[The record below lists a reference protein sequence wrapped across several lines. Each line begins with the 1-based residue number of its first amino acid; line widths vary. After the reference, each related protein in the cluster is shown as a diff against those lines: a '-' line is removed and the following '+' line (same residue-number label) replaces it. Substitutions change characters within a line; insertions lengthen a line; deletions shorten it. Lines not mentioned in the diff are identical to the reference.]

1 MKKKL
6 TVVVLALCAAIVL
19 LIVGISTGSLE
30 QLIGDKYADVSGYFG
45 NIADNE
51 AVLVLADGEQ
61 SETHAIRPEGQA
73 EYYLPW
79 DGCSAFRQSSVCG

>member
-51 AVLVLADGEQ
+51 AVLVLADG
-61 SETHAIRPEGQA
+61 
-73 EYYLPW
+73 
-79 DGCSAFRQSSVCG
+79 

>member
-19 LIVGISTGSLE
+19 LIFGISTGSLE

-45 NIADNE
+45 DIAENE
-51 AVLVLADGEQ
+51 AVVIPQPGMMRRMA
-61 SETHAIRPEGQA
+61 SMVSR
-73 EYYLPW
+73 Y
-79 DGCSAFRQSSVCG
+79 C